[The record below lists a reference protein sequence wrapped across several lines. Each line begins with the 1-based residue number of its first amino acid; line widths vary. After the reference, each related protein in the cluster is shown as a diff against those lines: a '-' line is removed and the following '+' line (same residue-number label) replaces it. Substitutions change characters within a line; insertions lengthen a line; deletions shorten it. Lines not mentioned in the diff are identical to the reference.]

1 MKGHRFTMNKLMNN
15 KENLNRMDEDR
26 LFQYLMNHQEKN
38 QLTVQ
43 KQMKD
48 LIACN
53 GYTIQFGIQLSEE
66 EALELIKE
74 RRENLIRQERI
85 EFGEGIISKLIFAF
99 CDSSYIY
106 QDNYIETIQR
116 LQEIFYLYKNESLDE
131 LTDDELITYMKEQF
145 EGKCQ
150 GDLDYLED
158 TSLEAFARKIRRGD
172 FF

>member
-1 MKGHRFTMNKLMNN
+1 
-15 KENLNRMDEDR
+15 MDEDK
-26 LFQYLMNHQEKN
+26 LFQYLMNQQENN
-38 QLTVQ
+38 QLTIQ

-53 GYTIQFGIQLSEE
+53 DYTKEFGIQLSEK

-74 RRENLIRQERI
+74 RRENLIRQERV
-85 EFGEGIISKLIFAF
+85 EFGEGIITKLIFTF
-99 CDSSYIY
+99 CDSPYIY
-106 QDNYIETIQR
+106 QDNYVDTIQR

-131 LTDDELITYMKEQF
+131 LTDDELTAYMKEQF

-158 TSLEAFARKIRRGD
+158 TALEAFARKIRSGWND
-172 FF
+172 